1 MRVTPTVLHVIE
13 LIIMSS
19 TNRGTIRQVNDHY
32 DTPTYTT
39 RSLLDAHDIKYP
51 VLEPCAGN
59 LAIANM
65 LNKGLVTTNDINPES
80 QSTFNYDYLNYSF
93 KDSHI
98 NTVITNP
105 PFNIAQQIIDR
116 ALNDVVEG
124 GEVIMLLRVNFLGSQ
139 KRKPFWKDAPLK
151 YVYVLSKRPAFINGK
166 TDSIEY
172 AWFVFERGYTGNA
185 TIQVI

>member
-1 MRVTPTVLHVIE
+1 MKFTPTVPHATE

-39 RSLLDAHDIKYP
+39 RSLLGVHKIKYP

-93 KDSHI
+93 KGSHI

-105 PFNIAQQIIDR
+105 PFNIAQQIIER
-116 ALNDVVEG
+116 ALDDVVEG

-151 YVYVLSKRPAFINGK
+151 HVYVLSKRPAFINGK

-172 AWFVFERGYTGNA
+172 AWFVFERGYTDKA
-185 TIQVI
+185 TIEVI